1 MAHPARLRSEVV
13 EVRRIRV
20 GLDRHAFD
28 DLDPVLGESLQF
40 RRIVR
45 QHPRALD
52 PELSEYGRG
61 RRIIAPV
68 DGQAERD
75 VRVDGVEPSI
85 LQRVRADLVEQPDT
99 ASLMPEVEQYSAVS
113 AADLI

>member
-1 MAHPARLRSEVV
+1 MAHPARLRSEIV

-20 GLDRHAFD
+20 AFDRHAFD
-28 DLDPVLGESLQF
+28 DLDPVLGESLQL

-45 QHPRALD
+45 QHPRAFD
-52 PELSEYGRG
+52 AELSKYSRGGRV
-61 RRIIAPV
+61 IAPV

-75 VRVDGVEPSI
+75 VRVDGVEPSV

-99 ASLMPEVEQYSAVS
+99 ASLMAEV
-113 AADLI
+113 